1 MNSRP
6 LTGYTVFE
14 MGSALAGPYGA
25 RILAELGARVIKVE
39 PPETGEAAR
48 SWGEP
53 LLKGAGALFH
63 AINKEKD
70 SLTVDFTDP
79 KEVAAL
85 KSLIAGHA
93 DVVMQNLR
101 PDVTLKVGLD
111 AASCR
116 ALNPGL
122 IYCNIS
128 AFGPD
133 GPLAKDA
140 GYEALVQAFSGIM
153 EMTGDADGPP
163 SRVAFSVNDFGTA
176 MWSAIG
182 ILSALLSREKTGEG
196 CTIETSIFDT
206 SMAFQTISVASFLA
220 TGELPKRTGLRGPLL
235 APNRGFTCA
244 DGMLMVT
251 AGTDGQFAKL
261 CRVLD
266 CEEMLSDPLFAT
278 NNARM
283 ANDAALTQKL
293 NALFSTQDRDYWWQ
307 KLRAANVPS
316 APIQTLDETVAHDHT
331 KASGVLQ
338 PSPDGAQTVVALPL
352 RIDGERPG
360 YRRSA
365 PALNEGTDD
374 LQKELNKDT

>member
-1 MNSRP
+1 MMTLP
-6 LTGYTVFE
+6 LKGYTVFE

-25 RILAELGARVIKVE
+25 RILSDLGARVIKVE

-48 SWGEP
+48 AWGEP

-63 AINKEKD
+63 AVNKGKN
-70 SLTVDFTDP
+70 SLTVDFSDASA
-79 KEVAAL
+79 VAHL
-85 KSLIAGHA
+85 KSLMADHA

-101 PDVTLKVGLD
+101 PGVTEKIGLD
-111 AASCR
+111 AAACQ

-140 GYEALVQAFSGIM
+140 GYEALLQAFSGIM
-153 EMTGDADGPP
+153 EMIGDPDGSP

-182 ILSALLSREKTGEG
+182 ILSALLVREKTGKG
-196 CTIETSIFDT
+196 CVIDTSIFDT
-206 SMAFQTISVASFLA
+206 SMGWQTMAVASMLS
-220 TGELPKRTGLRGPLL
+220 TGIVPQRTGLRGPLL
-235 APNRGFTCA
+235 SPNRGFACA

-251 AGTDGQFAKL
+251 AGTDVQFAKL

-266 CEEMLSDPLFAT
+266 CEHLLGDPLFAT

-283 ANDAALTQKL
+283 INDAELTDIL
-293 NALFSTQDRDYWWQ
+293 NAQFGRHPRDYWWQ
-307 KLRAANVPS
+307 QLRAVNVPS
-316 APIQTLDETVAHDHT
+316 APIQTLDETLAHEHT
-331 KASGVLQ
+331 RASGILQ
-338 PSPDGAQTVVALPL
+338 DPPDDAQPLVGLPL
-352 RIDGERPG
+352 RINGERPA
-360 YRRSA
+360 YHRSA
-365 PALNEGTDD
+365 PALDEGTDD
-374 LQKELNKDT
+374 LRDNK

>member
-1 MNSRP
+1 MKSLP
-6 LTGYTVFE
+6 LAGYTVFE

-25 RILAELGARVIKVE
+25 RILAELGARVIKIE

-53 LLKGAGALFH
+53 MLKGTGALFH

-79 KEVAAL
+79 DAVAGL
-85 KSLIAGHA
+85 KRLIAGHA

-101 PDVTLKVGLD
+101 PDVTRKIGLD
-111 AASCR
+111 AANCC
-116 ALNPGL
+116 ALNPRL

-133 GPLAKDA
+133 GPLSRDA

-153 EMTGDADGPP
+153 EMTGGEGGPP
-163 SRVAFSVNDFGTA
+163 ARVAFSVNDFGTA
-176 MWSAIG
+176 MWSAIA
-182 ILSALLSREKTGEG
+182 ILSALLSREKTGDG
-196 CTIETSIFDT
+196 CIIDTSIFDT
-206 SMAFQTISVASFLA
+206 SMAFQTLSVASFLS
-220 TGELPKRTGLRGPLL
+220 TGELPQRTGLRGPLL

-266 CEEMLSDPLFAT
+266 CEELLSDPDYAT

-283 ANDAALTQKL
+283 ANEAALTVFL
-293 NALFSTQDRDYWWQ
+293 NARFMTGNREYWWQ
-307 KLRAANVPS
+307 KLRVADVPS
-316 APIQTLDETVAHDHT
+316 APIQTLEEAVNHDHT
-331 KASGVLQ
+331 RASGVLQ
-338 PSPDGAQTVVALPL
+338 PSPDGGQTVVGLPL
-352 RIDGERPG
+352 RFDGERPG

-365 PALNEGTDD
+365 PALNEGTED
-374 LQKELNKDT
+374 LRSELNKDT